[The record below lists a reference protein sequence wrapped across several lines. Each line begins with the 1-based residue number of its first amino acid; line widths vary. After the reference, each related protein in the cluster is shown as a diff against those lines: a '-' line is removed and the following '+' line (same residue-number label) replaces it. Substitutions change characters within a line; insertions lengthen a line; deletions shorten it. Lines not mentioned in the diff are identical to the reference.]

1 MHLPGYPS
9 GFHGSYRGQQP
20 PPPQYYALQN
30 RGYNNNNNSY
40 NSSGNTAT
48 NNGSSS
54 NNNHDAP
61 RDRGGDNTMGG
72 HHHQPPAPSSWG
84 GWSPDPARS
93 MKMCMQP
100 RSFAELTDEK
110 ARTWNELQRHDADVR
125 KLLAQYTE
133 AHENAMR
140 TIEHDPYYEYR
151 YEMCDGRDE
160 LAVRVGDAVSKERR
174 LMLKLGELSVEIQV
188 SE

>member
-1 MHLPGYPS
+1 
-9 GFHGSYRGQQP
+9 
-20 PPPQYYALQN
+20 
-30 RGYNNNNNSY
+30 
-40 NSSGNTAT
+40 
-48 NNGSSS
+48 
-54 NNNHDAP
+54 
-61 RDRGGDNTMGG
+61 
-72 HHHQPPAPSSWG
+72 
-84 GWSPDPARS
+84 

-110 ARTWNELQRHDADVR
+110 ARTWNELQGHDADVR

-140 TIEHDPYYEYR
+140 TIEHDPHYDYR